1 MPNDRPLTSVSHRL
15 LLYLDGFRFFGAML
29 VVLKVW
35 TSVSDD
41 FNILLTSE

>member
-1 MPNDRPLTSVSHRL
+1 

-35 TSVSDD
+35 TFVLDEHIGTCLPKNRS
-41 FNILLTSE
+41 